1 MLAMKNTLN
10 NTIDVF
16 HAITASSH
24 SNHLKEELTQAEV
37 AKAMGITRC
46 GVQQIEN
53 RALEKLRKAL
63 KRKKIENLEDIV

>member
-1 MLAMKNTLN
+1 MKNTLN

-16 HAITASSH
+16 HAITASKH
-24 SNHLKEELTQAEV
+24 SNNLKEELTQAEV